1 MISFVLTFAA
11 GIISG
16 SAMGLIGIGGGALLM
31 PLLMF
36 AGLSLP
42 QSVAIVLFTQVV
54 PQTLPGLLLYW
65 RSGYF
70 LWQEAL
76 VVTIGSFIGVTFG
89 AFLASRDI
97 LTEKTLYKLMSIT
110 FLGLS
115 AGIWMKYCI

>member
-1 MISFVLTFAA
+1 MNSSVITFAA

-16 SAMGLIGIGGGALLM
+16 SVMGLIGIGGGALLM

-42 QSVAIVLFTQVV
+42 QSVAIVLFTQVI

-65 RSGYF
+65 KSGYF

-89 AFLASRDI
+89 AYLASKEI
-97 LTEKTLYKLMSIT
+97 LTAKTLYKLMSLT
-110 FLGLS
+110 LLGLS
-115 AGIWMKYCI
+115 AGIWMKYCM